1 MIYVKKKNGL
11 QQQQQQQWTH
21 SSKYV
26 LSDEPVWQLALHL
39 IILCQQVLVADRAAF
54 QNTH

>member
-1 MIYVKKKNGL
+1 MRNGHEREKNKRL
-11 QQQQQQQWTH
+11 QQQQWTH
-21 SSKYV
+21 VTKYV

-39 IILCQQVLVADRAAF
+39 IILCQQVLVADHAAF